1 MHAKIENILR
11 GLENDRTFMD
21 NVTRWEKIP
30 PREGEY
36 SPFPEDLHPSLKAVL
51 GAGGVTRLYSHQG
64 TAFAA
69 AREGQN
75 CVVVTPTASGKS
87 LCYNLPVLQSIME
100 KPETRALYIFPTK
113 ALSQDQQSGL
123 NESVLMGELGI
134 KIATYDGDTPNSL
147 RVSARETAQIIIS
160 NPDMLH
166 AGILPNHPKW
176 IKFLKTL
183 RWVVIDEIHSYRGV
197 FGSHLANL
205 LRRLRRVAA
214 FYGAQPVFI
223 CCSATIANPGELAK
237 RILGLDVRLIEEN
250 GAPSG
255 EKHLVLYNPPL
266 VDRVQGIRRG
276 VALEAQRIA
285 LRLLRAGVKTIVFSR
300 SRIQTELI
308 ASYIN
313 TKLANMYTDNSRIR
327 VESYR
332 GGYLPNERRGIEAG
346 LRSGEIQGVVSTN
359 ALELGIDI
367 GGLDGAVLAGFPGSI
382 SSSWQQ
388 AGRAGR
394 RQGVSLAVMIASA
407 SPLDQFMVKHPAY
420 FFGRA
425 PESGFIDPDNPF
437 ILTDHMR
444 CAVFE
449 LPFEEGETFGE
460 DPESVLELLEEG
472 GTVRK
477 AGGAYHWADRS
488 YPAEGVSLRS
498 ASSENVVIVDITR
511 GQHSVI
517 GEMDRPSAK
526 EMLFPNAV
534 YLHRGRQFMVKEL
547 DLEEKRAAV
556 EEVKVNYFTDGIVKR
571 DIKVLTEDSRTEDGD
586 FVYILGDILVRSQV
600 TKFKK
605 IRYHS
610 HENIGYGDI
619 LLPEEE
625 MHTRSLALVFDAH
638 VRAGAAIAARSG
650 EEKAQIV
657 AGLGSLYQKIAPFF
671 LLCDTKDIG
680 VSELLRDPHFG
691 CPAIY
696 LFDRYPGGTGLADKF
711 REKIGDIREAAAQL
725 VLDCPCGEGCP
736 SCIGPRDRSVEI
748 TADPKKAVTEFVKEL
763 QGRRDSQPAHQNGK
777 ERV

>member
-1 MHAKIENILR
+1 
-11 GLENDRTFMD
+11 
-21 NVTRWEKIP
+21 
-30 PREGEY
+30 
-36 SPFPEDLHPSLKAVL
+36 
-51 GAGGVTRLYSHQG
+51 
-64 TAFAA
+64 
-69 AREGQN
+69 
-75 CVVVTPTASGKS
+75 
-87 LCYNLPVLQSIME
+87 VLQSILE

-113 ALSQDQQSGL
+113 ALSQDQQADL
-123 NESVLMGELGI
+123 NESVLSGELGV
-134 KIATYDGDTPNSL
+134 KIATYDGDTPASV
-147 RVSARETAQIIIS
+147 RTSARETGQIIIS

-183 RWVVIDEIHSYRGV
+183 SWVVIDEVHSYRGV

-205 LRRLRRVAA
+205 VRRLARVAA
-214 FYGAQPVFI
+214 FYGSNPVFI
-223 CCSATIANPGELAK
+223 CCSATIANPDELAR
-237 RILGLDVRLIEEN
+237 RILGTEQVELIDKN

-276 VALEAQRIA
+276 VVLESQRIA
-285 LRLLRAGVKTIVFSR
+285 LRLLKEGVKTIVFSR
-300 SRIQTELI
+300 ARIQTELI

-313 TKLANMYTDNSRIR
+313 TKLANMYNDNSRIR

-332 GGYLPNERRGIEAG
+332 GGYLPNERHEIEAG
-346 LRSGEIQGVVSTN
+346 LRSGAIQGVVSTN

-394 RQGVSLAVMIASA
+394 RQGVSLAVMIASS
-407 SPLDQFMVKHPAY
+407 SPLDQFMVKHPDY

-425 PESGFIDPDNPF
+425 PESGFIDPDNPY

-449 LPFEEGETFGE
+449 LPFEEGEAFGE
-460 DPESVLELLEEG
+460 DPLAVLELLEEG

-477 AGGAYHWADRS
+477 ADGAYHWADRS
-488 YPAEGVSLRS
+488 YPAEGISLRS
-498 ASSENVVIVDITR
+498 ASSENIVIIDITKGR
-511 GQHSVI
+511 NAVI

-534 YLHRGRQFMVKEL
+534 YLHRGQQFMVKEL
-547 DLEEKRAAV
+547 NLEEKRAAV
-556 EEVKVNYFTDGIVKR
+556 EEAKVNYYTDGIVKR
-571 DIKVLTEDSRTEDGD
+571 DIKVLTEDARTRGADCAY
-586 FVYILGDILVRSQV
+586 VLGDILVRSQV

-619 LLPEEE
+619 MLPEEE
-625 MHTRSLALVFDAH
+625 MHTRALMLIFDADT
-638 VRAGAAIAARSG
+638 RAGKLFAEKSD
-650 EEKAQIV
+650 EEKAQII

-671 LLCDTKDIG
+671 LLCDPRDIG
-680 VSELLRDPHFG
+680 LSERLRDPHFG

-696 LFDRYPGGTGLADKF
+696 IFDQYPGGTGLADKF
-711 REKIGDIREAAAQL
+711 LEKIADIRGAAAQL
-725 VLDCPCGEGCP
+725 LLDCPCEEGCP
-736 SCIGPRDRSVEI
+736 SCIGPRDKTVEI
-748 TADPKKAVTEFVKEL
+748 TANPKKALGDFLKTKSSKNP
-763 QGRRDSQPAHQNGK
+763 QAPSWDWP
-777 ERV
+777 